1 MKFPW
6 LNPVAK
12 ADGPF
17 LSVYLDTTRSD
28 EAGAHEVELR
38 WAALREHAEAAG
50 APSTVV
56 DAAADAVLRASGLG
70 GAQGKVVVATEA
82 GVVLDRTMPQPPQRE
97 EVLFG
102 PVPHL
107 LPVVRTFSHVLPYVL
122 VQVNR
127 EGADIVVS
135 DPRGGEVDAHTVE
148 AGHDVLHKVPGGGW
162 SQRRYQSRVEDSWE
176 RNAQAVAQDLDK
188 VVARHHPQAVV
199 VTGDV
204 RAASALREHA
214 GERTRELLVHVEG
227 GGRADGSSPESLHE
241 AVEEVLAVRRHEIES
256 GDVDRFEQ
264 QRGRQEAATEGL
276 DAVVDALRKAQV
288 EELLLQDDPS
298 STATLWVGSEPTQIG
313 TTREELAAL
322 GVDDPHQVRADAA
335 ISWALL
341 SMDAGITLVQD
352 PPTLRDGIGALLRWS
367 DASTPH

>member
-322 GVDDPHQVRADAA
+322 GVDDPHPVRADAA

-352 PPTLRDGIGALLRWS
+352 PPILRDGIGALLRWS